1 MYQANLEEFSGPL
14 DLLLSLIETE
24 KLDISQVALAK
35 VTNQYLS
42 YLDSVLN
49 IEPGELADFLV
60 VATKLLIIKSK
71 VILPQLADEEDDSA
85 EQLEFQLKLYKDYL
99 EASKVLEHIL
109 ADNKSCF
116 SRERIVLN
124 LKPTFSPPA
133 ALQVDGLQMIFE
145 EILKRIEYVVTLP
158 QRVMEKAVSLKE
170 MVGNIRQV
178 LLEAEKFSF
187 HKIISQA
194 KSKTEMVVCFMAL
207 LELIKSGEIAV
218 NQKGIFDE
226 IMVEKAI

>member
-1 MYQANLEEFSGPL
+1 MLKFELEKFSGPL
-14 DLLLSLIETE
+14 DLLLQLIEQE
-24 KLDISQVALAK
+24 ELDISQVALAK

-42 YLDSVLN
+42 YLDSVIN

-71 VILPQLADEEDDSA
+71 IILPQLADEEDDSA

-99 EASKVLEHIL
+99 EASKVLENIL
-109 ADNKSCF
+109 AKNRICF
-116 SRERIVLN
+116 SRERIISN
-124 LKPTFSPPA
+124 LQPTFSPPPETQ
-133 ALQVDGLQMIFE
+133 LDGWRLIFE
-145 EILKRIEYVVTLP
+145 EILKRIDYVTSLP
-158 QRVMEKAVSLKE
+158 QKVMEKVVSLKD
-170 MVGNIRQV
+170 MVGNIRQA
-178 LLEAEKFSF
+178 LIKAEKFSF

-207 LELIKSGEIAV
+207 LELIKNGEVAV